1 MTPPVITAFYA
12 GLNALIILWLAWSV
26 ISRRRG
32 DRIILGDG
40 DDAAMAKLIRGHANA
55 TETIPIALI
64 LMALTELFG
73 APAIAVHV
81 AGVLLT
87 VGRFLHGLHF
97 KGSGSL
103 MFRMLGMLFTLIVIG
118 VLALGL
124 VVHSAVAM
132 F

>member
-12 GLNALIILWLAWSV
+12 GLNALIILWLMWSV
-26 ISRRRG
+26 ISRRRN
-32 DRIILGDG
+32 DRIVLGDG
-40 DDAAMAKLIRGHANA
+40 GDKAMAKLIRGHANA

-73 APAIAVHV
+73 APAIAVHIV
-81 AGVLLT
+81 GVLLT
-87 VGRFLHGLHF
+87 AGRLMHGLHF
-97 KGSGSL
+97 SGKGPFN
-103 MFRMLGMLFTLIVIG
+103 FRMFGMLFTLIVIG